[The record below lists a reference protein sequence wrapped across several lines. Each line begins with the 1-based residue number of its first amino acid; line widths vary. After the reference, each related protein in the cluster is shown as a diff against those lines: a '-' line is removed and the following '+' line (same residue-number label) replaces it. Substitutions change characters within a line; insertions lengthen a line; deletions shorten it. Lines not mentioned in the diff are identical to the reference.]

1 MEIRRTDTVYQR
13 TEDVQQFGQCAPKRW
28 LLEKKIR
35 TQTVTQFM
43 RETETET
50 ESHTLAGIKATWG
63 TLPSARRMSRVGI
76 V

>member
-1 MEIRRTDTVYQR
+1 
-13 TEDVQQFGQCAPKRW
+13 
-28 LLEKKIR
+28 
-35 TQTVTQFM
+35 M